1 MRSNVKRRLTIAAS
15 VVGVAI
21 AAIGVAHPPFAR
33 SLLMSM
39 GGCPMAGARMTPVE
53 SESARRMALSAI
65 PATVSVPAPA
75 RPALGFSLDTTSP
88 EDVRAWAKRER
99 VDCKE
104 AREGLIKCPDVRPEA
119 LGLPA
124 AQGRIDE
131 LSLEFNRQGRLVNTT
146 SYRSHLSPA
155 SAARE
160 AHAIVGPL
168 VDKLGPAEKHA
179 GDFDAAQ
186 LGASGAASISTA
198 MYRFTDYV
206 ADVTAMN
213 TRSNGL
219 AILEHYMSARD

>member
-21 AAIGVAHPPFAR
+21 AAIGVAHAPFAR

-119 LGLPA
+119 LGL
-124 AQGRIDE
+124 
-131 LSLEFNRQGRLVNTT
+131 SLVEGKTN
-146 SYRSHLSPA
+146 
-155 SAARE
+155 
-160 AHAIVGPL
+160 
-168 VDKLGPAEKHA
+168 K
-179 GDFDAAQ
+179 
-186 LGASGAASISTA
+186 IS
-198 MYRFTDYV
+198 F
-206 ADVTAMN
+206 
-213 TRSNGL
+213 
-219 AILEHYMSARD
+219 